1 MLADKSRCVGCGNC
15 VALCPMNAI
24 AILADGR
31 ADINEDECVEC
42 GVCERTLRK
51 EGLNPTAVRLVRK
64 FLTMVHLRY
73 MPPLDVCPTNAMVK
87 PELEWP
93 RTLRREFSDPLA
105 IHTATG
111 MGGRGTEEIKTNDVT
126 GRLQEGDVGFVVELG
141 RPGIGAR
148 FWEIERMSM
157 ALAKLDVTFQKGNPL
172 THLMKNPETGKLND
186 EVLNEKVL
194 SAIIELKTTM
204 ERISEVLKTIQQ
216 VEQEIDTVVSV
227 GIASKCRP
235 DGSIPHEEWV
245 HKAGFKL
252 SVNGK
257 TNLGFGRATNVT
269 NEEVQL

>member
-1 MLADKSRCVGCGNC
+1 MLVDPLRCVGCGNC
-15 VALCPMNAI
+15 VALCPVGVISIREN
-24 AILADGR
+24 GR
-31 ADINEDECVEC
+31 ADIDQDECVEC

-51 EGLNPTAVRLVRK
+51 EGLNPTLVRLGRK
-64 FLTMVHLRY
+64 FLTMLHLRY
-73 MPPLDVCPTNAMVK
+73 MPPLDVCPTNALVK

-105 IHTATG
+105 VHSTTG

-126 GRLQEGDVGFVVELG
+126 GRLQDGDVGFVVELG

-148 FWEIERMSM
+148 FRDIERMAM
-157 ALAKLDVTFQKGNPL
+157 ALAELGVTFQQGNPL
-172 THLMKNPETGKLND
+172 TYLMSDPATGKLKD

-204 ERISEVLKTIQQ
+204 EKIPEVLAVIRQ
-216 VEQEIDTVVSV
+216 VSQEVDTVVSA

-235 DGSIPHEEWV
+235 DGTVPHAEPV
-245 HKAGFKL
+245 HEAGFWL
-252 SVNGK
+252 SPNGK

-269 NEEVQL
+269 G